1 MDVNAIIQAIE
12 TGIEGLAKTSLQNYL
27 AQAKTDGKTMLS
39 AIQGNL
45 QGWASQLANG
55 ALSPDDL
62 KFLVQGQQEVVEM
75 AALTQAGVAI
85 IQIDQFKQ
93 GVVNLIVT
101 TVSAAIK
108 V

>member
-1 MDVNAIIQAIE
+1 MDVNAIIQTIE

-27 AQAKTDGKTMLS
+27 AQAKTDGQTMLS
-39 AIQGNL
+39 AVQGNL
-45 QGWASQLANG
+45 QGWANQLASN
-55 ALSPDDL
+55 ALSLDDFT
-62 KFLVQGQQEVVEM
+62 FLVRGQQEVVEM
-75 AALTQAGVAI
+75 AALTQAGVAA

-93 GVVNLIVT
+93 GVINLIVT